1 MREMALPHST
11 DIQKILREYYVQFHT
26 YGFNNLGE
34 ITSPKLTREE
44 KDNLNS
50 LMSMKEVELRV
61 KNFSTKKT
69 LGSDD
74 FICKFYQ
81 TFKEGI
87 I

>member
-11 DIQKILREYYVQFHT
+11 DIQKILREYYVQFRT
-26 YGFNNLGE
+26 YRLNNLGE
-34 ITSPKLTREE
+34 MTSSKLTQEE

-50 LMSMKEVELRV
+50 PISMKEVELRV
-61 KNFSTKKT
+61 KNFSSKKT
-69 LGSDD
+69 LGSDG